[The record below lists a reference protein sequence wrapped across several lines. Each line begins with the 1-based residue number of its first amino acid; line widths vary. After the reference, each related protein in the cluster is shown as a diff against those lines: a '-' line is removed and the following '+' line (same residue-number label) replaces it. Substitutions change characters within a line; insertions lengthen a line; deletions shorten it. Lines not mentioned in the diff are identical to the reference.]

1 MVGCRGGHHD
11 ELSGLLDQVGWSI
24 SRLAHEVN
32 REVGAGYVSRTTA
45 SEWVNMSRV
54 PRPPL
59 PTVIAYVLSQ
69 AAGRVVAVKQL
80 WPRAASSSDWLPAD
94 AGTQVSWDLQG
105 TKALINSWLPSGGTV
120 FEGDRRS
127 FMALSGVALT
137 APAWQYVN
145 HVKDVPARG
154 MFEQVLGASDFSSP
168 KVSSASLEYFH
179 SLIGAFRRMDDIA
192 GGSAENLRQ
201 IGGAIETVMQYLD
214 AGSFTDPGIA
224 RTLLEVLAKLS
235 QIAGW
240 MAFDAERHG
249 LAQLYFRTG
258 LQAAHNVGDHG
269 LGAHILSF
277 MSYQATHRQQLTEA
291 RDLADASVRAAAKAH
306 PLVQTVAMT
315 RVAHAHAAVGDLY
328 GFQTAS
334 AQVRRLFEQAQRA
347 GGGPEYLYWL
357 DPTAAD
363 TYQGH
368 SMLLMTLAR
377 PQQAKARLAE
387 AERLLASEVHQQGP
401 DRPRDAVFF
410 GAWLARVH
418 VRRGDLHQGLNL
430 AQAAIDR
437 VPAVAS
443 PRSRQVLFDLD
454 KDLANLRSDRNL
466 PEVRE
471 LRKQLRPALAA

>member
-1 MVGCRGGHHD
+1 MLGGRGGHHD
-11 ELSGLLDQVGWSI
+11 ELSGLLNQAGWSI

-45 SEWVNMSRV
+45 SEWVNCSRV
-54 PRPPL
+54 PRQPL
-59 PTVIAYVLSQ
+59 PAVIAHVLSQ

-80 WPRAASSSDWLPAD
+80 WPRTASSPAWLSAD

-105 TKALINSWLPSGGTV
+105 TKALINGWLPTGGTV
-120 FEGDRRS
+120 FDGDRRS

-137 APAWQYVN
+137 APAWQYVH
-145 HVKDVPARG
+145 HVKDLPAMG
-154 MFEQVLGASDFSSP
+154 TFEQVLGSPGFSAP
-168 KVSSASLEYFH
+168 KVSPASLEYFR
-179 SLIGAFRRMDDIA
+179 SLIGAFRRMDDMD
-192 GGSAENLRQ
+192 GGGPENLLQ
-201 IGGAIETVMQYLD
+201 IGGVIEAVTRYLNT
-214 AGSFTDPGIA
+214 GSFTDPGIA
-224 RTLLEVLAKLS
+224 RSLVEVLANLS

-240 MAFDAERHG
+240 MAFDAQRHG
-249 LAQLYFRTG
+249 LAQRYFRTG

-277 MSYQATHRQQLTEA
+277 MSYQATHRQQFIEA
-291 RDLADASVRAAAKAH
+291 RDLADAAVRAATKAH
-306 PLVQTVAMT
+306 PLVQTVAKT
-315 RVAHAHAAVGDLY
+315 RVAHAHAAVGDAY
-328 GFQTAS
+328 GFQAAS
-334 AQVRRLFEQAQRA
+334 AQVRQLFEQAQRA

-368 SMLLMTLAR
+368 SMLLMVLAR

-410 GAWLARVH
+410 GAWLARAH
-418 VRRGDLHQGLNL
+418 VKRGDLHQGLQL
-430 AQAAIDR
+430 AQAAIGR